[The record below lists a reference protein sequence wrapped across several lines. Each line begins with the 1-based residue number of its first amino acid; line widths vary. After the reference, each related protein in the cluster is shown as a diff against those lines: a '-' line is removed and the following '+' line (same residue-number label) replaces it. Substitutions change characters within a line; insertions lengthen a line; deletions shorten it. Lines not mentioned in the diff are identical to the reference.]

1 MRPVRIILAT
11 VSLLLPLLMYAQ
23 TTGELEEFNAAY
35 LQYGN
40 TVDSN
45 PVVARDAARRALDF
59 GRSLFGEDN
68 ERTAMLAINYS
79 NLLEGE
85 QAQAYLDEAVA
96 IYEKKFGT
104 ETEEM
109 ILPYMRLGRM
119 LTNSGKYELASNYYQ
134 LALVL
139 AENHLSIDSI
149 AAGNIQLELGSI
161 EFTRGQD
168 EAALSYLRA
177 AQQALQGESEIAA
190 LNNFARVNLLFGRI
204 YLHQERYQMALD
216 NLLVS
221 LDALSAYPNSDIRL
235 SNRLYLIEAY
245 EKLGRSV
252 KATEHLLAIGAVNR
266 LAPDENLTPRY
277 LVVPEFGAAK
287 GAPGDESGILVSF
300 MVDKEG
306 FVRDPVL
313 KSSAGSDSLS
323 AIFLQAIG
331 QFRFAPRFIAGEPV
345 DSPDQQYRFRY

>member
-1 MRPVRIILAT
+1 MRPVRFILAT
-11 VSLLLPLLMYAQ
+11 LSSLLPALTYAQ

-40 TVDSN
+40 AVDSN
-45 PVVARDAARRALDF
+45 PVVARDAAKRALDF
-59 GRSLFGEDN
+59 GRSLFGEEN
-68 ERTAMLAINYS
+68 ERTAMLAINYA

-85 QAQAYLDEAVA
+85 QAQAYLDEAVT
-96 IYEKKFGT
+96 IYQTKFGVA
-104 ETEEM
+104 TEEM

-119 LTNSGKYELASNYYQ
+119 LTNNSKYELALDYYQ
-134 LALVL
+134 KARVL
-139 AENHLSIDSI
+139 AENHLGIDSI
-149 AAGNIQLELGSI
+149 VAGNIQLELGSI
-161 EFTRGQD
+161 EFSREQD
-168 EAALSYLRA
+168 EAALSYLAA

-245 EKLGRSV
+245 EKLGRSAQ
-252 KATEHLLAIGAVNR
+252 ATEHLLAIGAVNR
-266 LAPDENLTPRY
+266 SAPDENLTPLY
-277 LVVPEFGAAK
+277 LVVPDFGATE
-287 GAPGDESGILVSF
+287 GVPDDESGILVSF
-300 MVDKEG
+300 TVDKEG

-313 KSSAGSDSLS
+313 MSSVASDSLS

-345 DSPDQQYRFRY
+345 DSPSQQYRFRY